1 MTESN
6 KGRSVYFRT
15 IIYLVLA
22 TIFIFGLLCAIYF
35 QQTSQSIVSE
45 RSEALYRSAKS
56 ASEGYRL
63 ISEKINDQNQ
73 IETLTETFVSAIA
86 ETTSSYVWYVDPDGK
101 ISFSSDIPSQ
111 AILHLSRLESFYYMT
126 DIQKRGLTDQPN
138 GGAILGSQNG
148 LLTDPHNVWI
158 SAAYPLDQSGRY
170 IVFHQAIDLEEET
183 FMMLIKALALPVL
196 ISFAVALLLFT
207 LMTRSMMRPIRLLS
221 DVARKVKNGD
231 LSARIDLPE
240 HETES
245 PIQYAISDELT
256 IMVTAVNEMIDRLER
271 QESDRRVFVSSIAH
285 DLRTPLTSIKGFLS
299 AMLDGTIPPEQ
310 FEHYLQITKTE
321 VDRIQSLTST
331 MTEATS
337 LAKIDRLKITSFD
350 INELI
355 HDSLVS
361 LEGFLREKKLGV
373 QLEEDKNT
381 KDALFV
387 EADREAIARVV
398 HNLLINAAKFTQEKG
413 DLYLSTKY
421 LPKTNKVLVT
431 VEDSGLGIPKDKR
444 NRIFES
450 FYKIDASRTNQGS
463 GLGLFICKE
472 ILRAHGQIIEVDESP
487 TLGGARF
494 TFTLDEGYL
503 QEKQT

>member
-1 MTESN
+1 MTDSN
-6 KGRSVYFRT
+6 KGKSVYFRT

-22 TIFIFGLLCAIYF
+22 TIFIFGLLCVVYY

-45 RSEALYRSAKS
+45 RSQALYTSVAS

-63 ISEKINDQNQ
+63 ISENTTDRQQ
-73 IETLTETFVSAIA
+73 FDTMTQTFVRAIA
-86 ETTSSYVWYVDPDGK
+86 KTNNSYVWYVDSDGK
-101 ISFSSDIPSQ
+101 ISYASEIPTQ

-126 DIQKRGLTDQPN
+126 EIQRRGLMDRPE
-138 GGAILGSQNG
+138 GGAILGSVNG
-148 LLTDPHNVWI
+148 LLTDPQNVWI
-158 SAAYPLDQSGRY
+158 SAAYPLDQNGRY
-170 IVFHQAIDLEEET
+170 IVFHQSIDLEQET

-196 ISFAVALLLFT
+196 ISFAVALLLFI

-231 LSARIDLPE
+231 LSARIELPE

-256 IMVTAVNEMIDRLER
+256 MMVTAVNEMIERLER
-271 QESDRRVFVSSIAH
+271 QESDRKVFVSSIAH

-310 FEHYLQITKTE
+310 FEHYLQITKAE

-331 MTEATS
+331 MTEASS
-337 LAKIDRLKITSFD
+337 LAKVDKLKITSFD

-355 HDSLVS
+355 HDSLVG
-361 LEGFLREKKLGV
+361 LEGLLRDKKLGV
-373 QLEEDKNT
+373 QLEEDKKAT
-381 KDALFV
+381 TGLYV
-387 EADREAIARVV
+387 EADRESIARVV

-413 DLYLSTKY
+413 DLLITTKY
-421 LPKTNKVLVT
+421 LPKTSKVLVT
-431 VEDSGLGIPKDKR
+431 VEDSGPGIPKDKMSR
-444 NRIFES
+444 VFES
-450 FYKIDASRTNQGS
+450 FYKLDASRTNQGS

-472 ILRAHGQIIEVDESP
+472 ILRAHGQTIEVDDSP
-487 TLGGARF
+487 SLGGARF
-494 TFTLDEGYL
+494 TFTLDEGY
-503 QEKQT
+503 QPEKKT